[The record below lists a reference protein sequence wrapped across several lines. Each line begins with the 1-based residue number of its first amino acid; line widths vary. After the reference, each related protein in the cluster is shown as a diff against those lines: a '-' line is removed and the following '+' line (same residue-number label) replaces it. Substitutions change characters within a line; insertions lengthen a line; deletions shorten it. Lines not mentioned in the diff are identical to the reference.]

1 MDEIEELPLN
11 EAVTHMLEECRVV
24 LPGVQA
30 LFGFQLIAVFNF
42 AFAERLSQ
50 PEQDIHLVSL
60 ALVAIAGALV
70 MTPAA
75 YHRQVCP
82 NHVSTQLLRLGSRFL
97 LASMVSLTIGI
108 MLDFYLI
115 ARLILGSETNALIAA
130 IALGAFFAV
139 CWFVVPPVM
148 RRYR

>member
-1 MDEIEELPLN
+1 
-11 EAVTHMLEECRVV
+11 
-24 LPGVQA
+24 
-30 LFGFQLIAVFNF
+30 LIAVFNF

-50 PEQDIHLVSL
+50 VEQDIHLVSL
-60 ALVAIAGALV
+60 ALVAMAGALV

-82 NHVSTQLLRLGSRFL
+82 NQVSSQLLRLGGRFL

-108 MLDFYLI
+108 VLDFYLI
-115 ARLILGSETNALIAA
+115 ARLILGSETDALIAA
-130 IALGAFFAV
+130 IALGVFFAV